1 MTLEKEFPIA
11 VDQDLGP
18 EAYRRGLQ
26 ALKAAD
32 RSLLEPNNPRKCY
45 GSADIDTCLARQQ
58 PQSPRW
64 DYVVAYDETLH
75 FIEVHPA
82 HSSEVNAVIKKK
94 EWLRSWLRHTEL
106 GKLKASNRFH
116 WVSSGKI
123 AITPNSRQMRAAVQ
137 YGLRPVRKLML

>member
-1 MTLEKEFPIA
+1 MTLENEFPVA
-11 VDQDLGP
+11 VEQDLG
-18 EAYRRGLQ
+18 AGACYKGLQ

-45 GSADIDTCLARQQ
+45 GSADIDTCLAKQQ

-82 HSSEVNAVIKKK
+82 HSSEVTAVIKKK
-94 EWLRSWLRHTEL
+94 EWLRSWLEHAEL
-106 GKLKASNRFH
+106 GELEASKSFH

-123 AITPNSRQMRAAVQ
+123 AITRNSKQMRAAVQ
-137 YGLRPVRKLML
+137 NGLKPVRRLAL